1 MPASAL
7 CIDYAPTSRDD
18 GWQVTAAQR
27 LDINVLRE
35 LAGRLRLRWRPSY
48 RMPVRSA
55 PFPRMTAADQ
65 GRRGGMKSTGCGRPV
80 RPGAVTPALMSG
92 PSQLAGQL
100 QVPLRLCIDAGD
112 EASRFDV
119 WQVIHRRQPPL
130 PADGDRYAI
139 ALGLALGAGGM
150 THVVNLL
157 PWRDLR
163 RRQRLRYVLLL
174 TIGIVL
180 LAGMACW

>member
-1 MPASAL
+1 M
-7 CIDYAPTSRDD
+7 
-18 GWQVTAAQR
+18 
-27 LDINVLRE
+27 
-35 LAGRLRLRWRPSY
+35 
-48 RMPVRSA
+48 
-55 PFPRMTAADQ
+55 
-65 GRRGGMKSTGCGRPV
+65 
-80 RPGAVTPALMSG
+80 TPALMSG
-92 PSQLAGQL
+92 PKPAGGQL

-139 ALGLALGAGGM
+139 ALGLALEAGGM

-157 PWRDLR
+157 PRRDLR

-174 TIGIVL
+174 SALCCWADGPAGGRTARL
-180 LAGMACW
+180 QRDFRRRFTRRPAAAARLA